1 MQKEARFIRIGL
13 AAAAGVAGLF
23 ASPINWSSPQNGGL
37 ITQAQARVGN
47 PLTPGSVSGVGRRV
61 ERRTARGAYRGAY
74 YGTGA
79 AIGTAAALG
88 AAGAYW
94 GSQYY
99 NAYPSQYYGTYPG
112 RYYGAYTGRTYG
124 TYPGQYYGSYPGGY
138 YGSYTGQSY
147 AAYPRQYYGTYPGQ
161 YAQANSNQNY
171 GGSAFSD
178 GSYTYSGLT
187 EATEIANRCAMQSTG
202 TFLGDDG
209 KQHPCP
215 SRPTI

>member
-1 MQKEARFIRIGL
+1 MQKEARFIRFGF
-13 AAAAGVAGLF
+13 AAAAGVVGLF

-47 PLTPGSVSGVGRRV
+47 PLTPGSVAGVGRRV
-61 ERRTARGAYRGAY
+61 ERRTARRAYRGAY

-99 NAYPSQYYGTYPG
+99 NGYPSQGT
-112 RYYGAYTGRTYG
+112 
-124 TYPGQYYGSYPGGY
+124 YPGGY
-138 YGSYTGQSY
+138 YGSYASQN
-147 AAYPRQYYGTYPGQ
+147 YGASPDR
-161 YAQANSNQNY
+161 NY
-171 GGSAFSD
+171 GGSAFSN

-187 EATEIANRCAMQSTG
+187 EATEIASWCASQSTG

-209 KQHPCP
+209 KRHPCP
-215 SRPTI
+215 QRPTM